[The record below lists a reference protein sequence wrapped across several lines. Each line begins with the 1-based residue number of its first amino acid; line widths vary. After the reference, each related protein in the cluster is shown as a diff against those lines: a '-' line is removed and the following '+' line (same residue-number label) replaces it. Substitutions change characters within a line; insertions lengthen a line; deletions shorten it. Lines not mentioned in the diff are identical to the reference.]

1 MKFSNVLKVFGA
13 AALVAGLTPYRITR
27 DEETG
32 EKKVR
37 ALFWEATSGSKIEGE
52 EKDRSVRLGFF
63 SPVEQ
68 SDSDEPHF
76 FADELTVEYTREDAA
91 ETPEEEEI
99 TEDAA
104 ADGDEPETEAAA
116 DTEDSEEA
124 VEEDAAEEAAETP
137 EKETNTENSEEL

>member
-37 ALFWEATSGSKIEGE
+37 ALFWEATSGPKTEGE
-52 EKDRSVRLGFF
+52 EKDLTVHLGFF

-68 SDSDEPHF
+68 EDDEPHF
-76 FADELTVEYTREDAA
+76 FADELTVEYTREETEAPKAEESAEAETAAADEAPAA
-91 ETPEEEEI
+91 ETAEAEEE
-99 TEDAA
+99 TA
-104 ADGDEPETEAAA
+104 EAA
-116 DTEDSEEA
+116 E
-124 VEEDAAEEAAETP
+124 AEEAEEESEDAETSG
-137 EKETNTENSEEL
+137 ENG